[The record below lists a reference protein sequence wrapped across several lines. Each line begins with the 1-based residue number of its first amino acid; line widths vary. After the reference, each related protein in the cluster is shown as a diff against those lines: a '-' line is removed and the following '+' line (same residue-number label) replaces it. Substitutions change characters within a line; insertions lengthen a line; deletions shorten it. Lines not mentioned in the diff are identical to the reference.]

1 MAPDPTKK
9 KRSIHQE
16 KSNHKSEES
25 GSGNP
30 ENTRVKNFVLA
41 REQKKSRAKTKKN
54 LAPRFAEP
62 YSTKLTN
69 DSLVCYKILIV
80 DIKEAPA

>member
-30 ENTRVKNFVLA
+30 ENTRVKNFVLV
-41 REQKKSRAKTKKN
+41 REQKKSRAKTKKIS
-54 LAPRFAEP
+54 RH
-62 YSTKLTN
+62 
-69 DSLVCYKILIV
+69 
-80 DIKEAPA
+80 

>member
-1 MAPDPTKK
+1 MSRQNEKK
-9 KRSIHQE
+9 
-16 KSNHKSEES
+16 
-25 GSGNP
+25 
-30 ENTRVKNFVLA
+30 
-41 REQKKSRAKTKKN
+41 

-80 DIKEAPA
+80 DTKEAPA

>member
-9 KRSIHQE
+9 KHSIRQE

-41 REQKKSRAKTKKN
+41 REQKNLAPKGKKSRATFCGAI
-54 LAPRFAEP
+54 L
-62 YSTKLTN
+62 
-69 DSLVCYKILIV
+69 DKI
-80 DIKEAPA
+80 DER